1 MTLLQSEITGVALSG
16 ATGLTGATGPGELG
30 ATGSTGPQ
38 GASGSSTGT
47 TGATG
52 ITGAS
57 GATGVQGDQGASGST
72 GLTGA
77 TGSTGIQG
85 ASGSTGVQGA
95 SGSTGIQGAS
105 GSTGLTGASGS
116 TGIQGASGSTGI
128 QGASGSTGIGATGA
142 AGTINTTSG
151 RIITT
156 NTSPSTS
163 NTDITAALQVSGGA
177 AIGGNVHSNFIYTEN
192 IAILGSAYINSNR
205 TITQY
210 GTTHNAL
217 GSGSGSRTIDL
228 ALGNYVSATVA
239 GTTTWTFSNPLS
251 SPAAMGFVLELTNG
265 GSAALTWPAA
275 VKWPGGTAPSFTV
288 SGVDVLTFITDD
300 GGTTWRGVLSMTD
313 SK

>member
-1 MTLLQSEITGVALSG
+1 MPINLSQIATSALTGP
-16 ATGLTGATGPGELG
+16 TGAT
-30 ATGSTGPQ
+30 
-38 GASGSSTGT
+38 
-47 TGATG
+47 
-52 ITGAS
+52 
-57 GATGVQGDQGASGST
+57 GATGVQGASGIGAT
-72 GLTGA
+72 GVGSTGA
-77 TGSTGIQG
+77 TGATGFQG

-105 GSTGLTGASGS
+105 GSTG
-116 TGIQGASGSTGI
+116 IQGASGSTGI
-128 QGASGSTGIGATGA
+128 QGASGSTGLTGATGS
-142 AGTINTTSG
+142 AGSVNATSS

-163 NTDITAALQVSGGA
+163 NTDATAALQVSGGA
-177 AIGGNVHSNFIYTEN
+177 AIRGNVHSNFIYTEN
-192 IAILGSAYINSNR
+192 IAILGNTYINSNR

-210 GTTHNAL
+210 GTTHNVL

-228 ALGNYVSATVA
+228 ALGNFVSATVA
-239 GTTTWTFSNPLS
+239 GTTTWTFSNPLA

-275 VKWPGGTAPSFTV
+275 VKWPGGTVPSFTV